1 MAETNK
7 DISFEEALSRLEK
20 AAETLR
26 SGSCS
31 LEESV
36 KIYEETVKYYDICTG
51 ILEQARQKI
60 EIYRPQTGK
69 TEGFDEQ

>member
-1 MAETNK
+1 MADTDRE
-7 DISFEEALSRLEK
+7 ISFEEALARLEK

-26 SGSCS
+26 SGNCT

-36 KIYEETVKYYDICTG
+36 KIYEETVKYYDICNG
-51 ILEQARQKI
+51 ILEKARQRI